1 MICKYFRKRVDG
13 ATYRIQEVRL
23 MIRKYFKKES
33 WWLSIQGTGSTA
45 DDKQVLQKKNADGA
59 TYRIQEVRLMIC
71 KYFRKRADGA
81 TYRIH
86 EVRLMIRK
94 YFKKES

>member
-45 DDKQVLQKKNADGA
+45 DDKQVLQKESLWLNIPDTGSTADD
-59 TYRIQEVRLMIC
+59 TQVLQ
-71 KYFRKRADGA
+71 
-81 TYRIH
+81 
-86 EVRLMIRK
+86 
-94 YFKKES
+94 KES